1 MLDELSS
8 KEDDINARIGQNIKI
23 EREKRGWSLTDL
35 AEQSGVS
42 RAMIH
47 KIERGESSPTATSLA
62 RLAGSFAMS
71 MSQLIALTEVQAGT
85 LLRHAQQPV
94 WQDPET
100 GYIRR
105 HVSPGEIP
113 LDVVSVELPPHTDVP
128 MPAISYLSRRQ
139 LIWVLEGTLRFQEG
153 DNLFEMN
160 VGDCLELGDPT
171 DCVFSNATDD
181 ICRYAVLVLKPAV

>member
-8 KEDDINARIGQNIKI
+8 KEDDINTRIGHNIKI

-71 MSQLIALTEVQAGT
+71 MSQLIALTEVQPGT
-85 LLRHAQQPV
+85 LVRYAQQPV

-105 HVSPGEIP
+105 HVSPGDIP
-113 LDVVSVELPPHTDVP
+113 LDVVSIELPANTKVP
-128 MPAISYLSRRQ
+128 MPAISYLTRRQ
-139 LIWVLEGTLRFQEG
+139 LIWVLEGTLHFQEG
-153 DNLFEMN
+153 DNRFEMQA
-160 VGDCLELGDPT
+160 GDCLALGDPA
-171 DCVFSNATDD
+171 DCVFENSTNTP
-181 ICRYAVLVLKPAV
+181 CRYAVMVLKVG